1 MIGVLIT
8 THGNLGGELL
18 KVAEMIRGPLK
29 DVAHI
34 SIDQTKS
41 VEDLKKDINAAI
53 RKLDRGKGVLIL
65 TDLFGGTPSNLSLS
79 LLKEGKVEVV
89 TGVNLPMLLKI
100 TDMRQKM
107 NLQDFA
113 LYIKDYG
120 RKNIYLA
127 SEILN
132 KKAGSD
138 RTRRADGARRRPRPA
153 DVRNSTGLYGH
164 SARPG

>member
-8 THGNLGGELL
+8 THGNLGSEFL

-29 DVAHI
+29 DVMHI
-34 SIDQTKS
+34 SVDQTKG

-53 RKLDRGKGVLIL
+53 KKLYQGQGVLIL

-89 TGVNLPMLLKI
+89 TGVNLPMLLKLSD
-100 TDMRQKM
+100 TREKM

-113 LYIKDYG
+113 NYIKEYG

-132 KKAGSD
+132 KKVAE
-138 RTRRADGARRRPRPA
+138 
-153 DVRNSTGLYGH
+153 
-164 SARPG
+164 